1 MGKTLYLECESG
13 ISGDMTVAALL
24 DLGADQQVLKKAL
37 ASLPVQGFDI
47 RISRVKKSGL
57 DACDFDVVLDKE
69 HENHDHDMEYL
80 HGHTHAHNHDTH
92 NHDAEHMH
100 EHDVHDHDAEHT
112 HEYHDAEHNIQ
123 EYHNADDMHRAGHN
137 VQEHQAAADAHSM
150 HVHHAH
156 EHRSFVDILQ
166 IIESSSLTERA
177 KKTATD
183 IFSVLADAE
192 AKAHG
197 VPKDQ
202 VYFHEVGAVDS
213 IVDILSVAVC
223 LDNLDIDQVIV
234 TELCEGR
241 GTVRCQHGI
250 LPIPVPAVANI
261 VQANHL
267 KLKLTQIEGELVTP
281 TGAAIVAAI
290 RTSDKLPES
299 FFIEKTGLGAGKR
312 EYACA
317 GILRAMILE
326 SENEK
331 SWLEKDE
338 ICKLETDIDDC
349 SGEALGFLMERL
361 MQAGA
366 RDVHYTPVYMKKNR
380 PAYQVN
386 VICKKEDA
394 AKLEEII
401 FQGTTTIGIR
411 RMYME
416 RSILK
421 REAAEIDTP
430 FGKMKVKVCD
440 LPDGKRIYP
449 EYEEVARI
457 CRETGLSYY
466 EVVFNFVKKGIPDI
480 P

>member
-80 HGHTHAHNHDTH
+80 HGHIHAHNHATEHMHGHDVH
-92 NHDAEHMH
+92 NHDAE
-100 EHDVHDHDAEHT
+100 
-112 HEYHDAEHNIQ
+112 YI
-123 EYHNADDMHRAGHN
+123 
-137 VQEHQAAADAHSM
+137 
-150 HVHHAH
+150 H

-197 VPKDQ
+197 VPRNQ

-250 LPIPVPAVANI
+250 LPIPVPAVTNI

-331 SWLEKDE
+331 SWMEKDE
-338 ICKLETDIDDC
+338 ICKLETNIDDC
-349 SGEALGFLMERL
+349 SGEALGFLMEETGL
-361 MQAGA
+361 
-366 RDVHYTPVYMKKNR
+366 PF
-380 PAYQVN
+380 AY
-386 VICKKEDA
+386 DHF
-394 AKLEEII
+394 EE
-401 FQGTTTIGIR
+401 G
-411 RMYME
+411 
-416 RSILK
+416 
-421 REAAEIDTP
+421 EAAEPP
-430 FGKMKVKVCD
+430 FVCYL
-440 LPDGKRIYP
+440 LPQSNHFSADGKVYLKITEVHIELYTDCKDLSA
-449 EYEEVARI
+449 EQKVEAVLDKQGIFYEKSEVWI
-457 CRETGLSYY
+457 ESEKLY
-466 EVVFNFVKKGIPDI
+466 EVLYSFEMEV
-480 P
+480 

>member
-24 DLGADQQVLKKAL
+24 DLGADQQVLREAL
-37 ASLPVQGFDI
+37 ASLSVSGFDI

-57 DACDFDVVLDKE
+57 DACDFDVILDKE

-80 HGHTHAHNHDTH
+80 HGHTHAHNHGTEHMHGHDVH
-92 NHDAEHMH
+92 NHDAEYIH
-100 EHDVHDHDAEHT
+100 EHHG
-112 HEYHDAEHNIQ
+112 
-123 EYHNADDMHRAGHN
+123 ADDMH
-137 VQEHQAAADAHSM
+137 E
-150 HVHHAH
+150 H
-156 EHRSFVDILQ
+156 EHRSFADILQ

-177 KKTATD
+177 KKTSAD

-197 VPKDQ
+197 VPKNQ
-202 VYFHEVGAVDS
+202 VHFHEVGAVDS
-213 IVDILSVAVC
+213 IVDILSAAVC

-234 TELCEGR
+234 TELSEGR
-241 GTVRCQHGI
+241 GTIRCQHGI

-267 KLKLTQIEGELVTP
+267 RLKLTQVEGELVTP
-281 TGAAIVAAI
+281 TGAAIVAAV

-317 GILRAMILE
+317 GILRAMLLE
-326 SENEK
+326 FENKE
-331 SWLEKDE
+331 SWVEKDE
-338 ICKLETDIDDC
+338 ICKLETNIDDC
-349 SGEALGFLMERL
+349 SGETLGFLMERL
-361 MQAGA
+361 MRAGA
-366 RDVHYTPVYMKKNR
+366 KDVHYTPVYMKKNR

-394 AKLEEII
+394 EKLEEII
-401 FQGTTTIGIR
+401 FRGTTTIGIR

-430 FGKMKVKVCD
+430 FGKMKVKVCS
-440 LPDGKRIYP
+440 LQDGKRIYP
-449 EYEEVARI
+449 EYEEVVRI

-466 EVVFNFVKKGIPDI
+466 EVVKNIQL
-480 P
+480 